1 MPAEDL
7 DSAPAVFFRFH
18 AEGETLGF
26 AGLEGQGRDLLLRSM
41 WVAPA
46 QRNRGMG
53 ACVLGQVERIAH
65 DRGCDTLHL
74 LTTTA
79 ERFFLRHGYVP
90 LTREQAPASI
100 AESREF
106 QSLCPASA
114 VYLSKM
120 LRRLA

>member
-7 DSAPAVFFRFH
+7 VDAPAIFFRFH
-18 AEGETLGF
+18 AESETLGF

-46 QRNRGMG
+46 ERNRGMG
-53 ACVLGQVERIAH
+53 ACVLGQVERLAH
-65 DRGCDTLHL
+65 DRGCDRLHL

-79 ERFFLRHGYVP
+79 ERFFRRHGYVP
-90 LTREQAPASI
+90 LAREQAPAGI

-114 VYLSKM
+114 VYMSKT
-120 LRRLA
+120 LRHLA